1 LILCDNNTPMLRYY
15 EHKHTPN
22 QPFILLQFGTR
33 IGCVWI
39 DPVPLA
45 SPLLLQLKEFF
56 EQNNHGDL
64 LLSPYAFLA
73 ITITTNK
80 IYVNPT
86 IWTFRVWL
94 VDQTISSIRS
104 KNSFFSQNMDLPVY

>member
-1 LILCDNNTPMLRYY
+1 V
-15 EHKHTPN
+15 
-22 QPFILLQFGTR
+22 
-33 IGCVWI
+33 IGCREYPDVGTEVGSTHPKPIFSTLLACI

-45 SPLLLQLKEFF
+45 SPLLLQLKDFF

-73 ITITTNK
+73 IIITTNK
-80 IYVNPT
+80 IYVKPT

-104 KNSFFSQNMDLPVY
+104 NNSFFSQNMDLPVY